1 MHFETIHTETRDGFD
16 IVFSVAPEDTPPE
29 DLFDDGDET
38 ISAIRAGRFCWFIAR
53 VEAKKAGITL
63 ATDYLGGC
71 CYDNPAQFVADGDYY
86 ADMVDAAITEARAT
100 VAKLT
105 AAAVEG

>member
-1 MHFETIHTETRDGFD
+1 MRYETIHTETRDGFD

-29 DLFDDGDET
+29 DLFDTDDA
-38 ISAIRAGRFCWFIAR
+38 IVAAIREGRFCWFIAR
-53 VEAKKAGITL
+53 VEAKKAGVTL

-71 CYDNPAQFVADGDYY
+71 CYDTPDQFVTDGDHYG
-86 ADMVDAAITEARAT
+86 DMVDMVISEARAI

-105 AAAVEG
+105 A

>member
-1 MHFETIHTETRDGFD
+1 MHYETIHTETRDGFD

-38 ISAIRAGRFCWFIAR
+38 VSAIRAGRFCWFIAR
-53 VEAKKAGITL
+53 VEAKKAGVTL
-63 ATDYLGGC
+63 ATDYEYGNYG
-71 CYDNPAQFVADGDYY
+71 DPAQFVADGDYY

-100 VAKLT
+100 IAKLT
-105 AAAVEG
+105 